1 MDTITEELNQY
12 MTISYYNDGSD
23 KIRSE
28 IKVFDLKSYDE
39 IVLKW
44 FDRKV
49 VKMGEAGL
57 KYIVY
62 LNQKEDVI
70 HWYED

>member
-1 MDTITEELNQY
+1 MDTMIAERNQY

-23 KIRSE
+23 TVKSE
-28 IKVFDLKSYDE
+28 VKVFDLNSYDE

-49 VKMGEAGL
+49 VKMGETGL

-62 LNQKEDVI
+62 LNKKEDVI

>member
-1 MDTITEELNQY
+1 MDTLTKNKDQY
-12 MTISYYNDGSD
+12 MTVSYYKDGHN
-23 KIRSE
+23 KVKSE
-28 IKVFDLKSYDE
+28 IKILDLNSYDE

-49 VKMGEAGL
+49 RKIAETGL
-57 KYIVY
+57 KYIVF
-62 LNQKEDVI
+62 LNKKEDVI